1 MATTAEVEP
10 AARWHGVFHP
20 LAVSAVEPLT
30 EDAVAISFD
39 VPDEL
44 REDYRFIQGQHLTIR
59 APVVGD
65 DIRRNYSIC
74 SPVSSGRLRIA
85 VKRLPGGAFSA
96 YAIESLQV
104 GDVVDV
110 MTPTGRFFTPLD
122 PANIKH
128 YCAIAAGSGI
138 TPMMSILP
146 TTLETEPA
154 SRFTLLYANRTSRT
168 VMFLEELEDL
178 KDRYPERFHLV
189 HVLSREP
196 QEVELFSGRIDGERL
211 RRFFATILPPDTVD
225 EWFLCGPYAMVRDLR
240 QTLLAAGV
248 GRRRVHAEL
257 FHVESA
263 PPVAG
268 TAAASE
274 RTSGDA
280 EVTITLDGRRSTFRL
295 DRDGV
300 PVLEAALAVRSD
312 APFACRG
319 GVCGTCRAKVLEG
332 EVAMDR
338 NWALEP
344 EEIER
349 GYVLTCQSHPKTERL
364 VLDYDA

>member
-1 MATTAEVEP
+1 MTVTET
-10 AARWHGVFHP
+10 ARWHGTFHP
-20 LAVSAVEPLT
+20 LRVSGVEPLT
-30 EDAVAISFD
+30 DDSVAITFD
-39 VPDEL
+39 VPEEL
-44 REDYRFIQGQHLTIR
+44 RADYRFIQGQHLTIR
-59 APVVGD
+59 APIVGD

-74 SPVSSGRLRIA
+74 APVSSGQLRIA

-96 YAIESLQV
+96 YAIQSLRP

-122 PANIKH
+122 PANAKH

-138 TPMMSILP
+138 TPMMSIIP

-154 SRFTLLYANRTSRT
+154 SRFTLLYANRTSRS

-178 KDRYPERFHLV
+178 KDRYPDRFHLV

-196 QEVELFSGRIDGERL
+196 QEVELFSGRIDGARL

-225 EWFLCGPYAMVRDLR
+225 EWFLCGPYAMVRELR
-240 QTLLAAGV
+240 ETLLAAGV
-248 GRRRVHAEL
+248 DRRRVHAEL
-257 FHVESA
+257 FHVEATPPTPRATAEDGAA
-263 PPVAG
+263 PA
-268 TAAASE
+268 
-274 RTSGDA
+274 GDA

-295 DRDGV
+295 PCDGV
-300 PVLEAALAVRSD
+300 PVLEAALAIRTD
-312 APFACRG
+312 APYACRG
-319 GVCGTCRAKVLEG
+319 GVCGTCRAKVVEG
-332 EVAMDR
+332 EVRMDQ

-344 EEIER
+344 EEIES

>member
-1 MATTAEVEP
+1 MATTAVET
-10 AARWHGVFHP
+10 ARWHGVFHP

-30 EDAVAISFD
+30 EDSVAISFD
-39 VPDEL
+39 VPAEL
-44 REDYRFIQGQHLTIR
+44 REDYRFTQGQHLTIR
-59 APVVGD
+59 APLCGEDV
-65 DIRRNYSIC
+65 RRNYSIC
-74 SPVSSGRLRIA
+74 SPVSGRLRIA

-122 PANIKH
+122 PANAKH

-138 TPMMSILP
+138 TPIMSILP

-154 SRFTLLYANRTSRT
+154 SRFTLLYANRTSKS
-168 VMFLEELEDL
+168 VMFLEDLEDL
-178 KDRYPERFHLV
+178 KDRYRERFHLV

-225 EWFLCGPYAMVRDLR
+225 EWFLCGPYAMVRELR

-248 GRRRVHAEL
+248 DRRQVHAEL

-263 PPVAG
+263 PPAAR
-268 TAAASE
+268 TAAE
-274 RTSGDA
+274 DQRPSGDA

-319 GVCGTCRAKVLEG
+319 GVCGTCRAKVVEG
-332 EVAMDR
+332 EVRMDQ

-344 EEIER
+344 EEIQR
-349 GYVLTCQSHPKTERL
+349 GYVLTCQSHPKTDRL